1 MLYVSAR
8 THTTG
13 AAVHVLAGVAVIAFF
28 IAFAFGKAPA
38 RVFVAGVL
46 GIGAAVALFI
56 IFIAAVD
63 INRQSSVKP
72 PAVVH
77 MGSKI

>member
-1 MLYVSAR
+1 MYGSAR
-8 THTTG
+8 THTAG
-13 AAVHVLAGVAVIAFF
+13 AIVHILAGVAVIAFLV
-28 IAFAFGKAPA
+28 AFAFGKTPA

-46 GIGAAVALFI
+46 GIGAAVVLLI

-63 INRQSSVKP
+63 INRQSNAKP
-72 PAVVH
+72 HPVVH